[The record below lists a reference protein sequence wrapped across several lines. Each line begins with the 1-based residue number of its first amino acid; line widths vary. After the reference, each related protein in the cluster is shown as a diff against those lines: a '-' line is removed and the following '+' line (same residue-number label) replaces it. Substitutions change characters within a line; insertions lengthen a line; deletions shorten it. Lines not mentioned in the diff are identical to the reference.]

1 MSGGEFWGHYGSKEE
16 VINRLTGQR
25 RLDKKPLNWVLKDEN
40 ECPRKISEEK
50 AFHKQET
57 LCVKI

>member
-25 RLDKKPLNWVLKDEN
+25 RLDKKPLNWVLKDEQKVYQTKGRSFQI
-40 ECPRKISEEK
+40 EYTIG
-50 AFHKQET
+50 A
-57 LCVKI
+57 

>member
-1 MSGGEFWGHYGSKEE
+1 MSGGEFWGHYGSKED

-40 ECPRKISEEK
+40 EFPRKISEEK

>member
-1 MSGGEFWGHYGSKEE
+1 MSGRECWGCYGTKEE

-25 RLDKKPLNWVLKDEN
+25 RLDKKPLKCVLKDE
-40 ECPRKISEEK
+40 EEFPRKISEGK

-57 LCVKI
+57 LRAKI